1 MKRNTKYPFVEIGYM
16 AIKKEILKKL
26 TIKDINFSYFLEKIS
41 KKSFGLDYIQ
51 LNSYLSI
58 GDQKRLL
65 KTKRYF

>member
-41 KKSFGLDYIQ
+41 KKKFWSRLY
-51 LNSYLSI
+51 SI
-58 GDQKRLL
+58 K
-65 KTKRYF
+65 